1 MGRNKYRDYHTIL
14 GNISLRNILTSNNLH
29 IQNIDMEWINRT
41 RVIKVAL
48 IVVAILLGVA
58 SLIFSNYLVRDL
70 EREEAT
76 RMEIWTEAM
85 RTFNNADE
93 NTDLNLVLTVI
104 KGNNTI
110 PVIVLD
116 DKGGIDNYSNMRIH
130 GADTLGYLMRQ
141 AASMRE
147 AGNIIRMDMNEPGRY
162 YDVCYDDSL
171 MLKRLAA
178 YPYVQF
184 GVFIIFL
191 LVALF
196 ALLSMKRSEQNRV
209 WVGLSKETAHQLGTP
224 ISSLMAWTEML
235 QSTYPEDEL
244 IPEMGKDVKRLEVI
258 AERFSKIGSLPETTP
273 ENLGE
278 ALHRVVDYIDRRSSD
293 RVTIRCVVPER
304 PIIVRMC
311 SPLFEWVIENLCKN
325 AIDAMDG
332 EGSITLHVA
341 STDERV
347 YIDVTDTGKGI
358 QKNHFNSIFSPG
370 FTTKKRGW
378 GLGLSLARR
387 IIESYHK
394 GRIYVKHS
402 ELNKGT
408 TFRIELRK

>member
-1 MGRNKYRDYHTIL
+1 
-14 GNISLRNILTSNNLH
+14 
-29 IQNIDMEWINRT
+29 MEWINRT
-41 RVIKVAL
+41 RTIKFIL
-48 IVVAILLGVA
+48 IIIAILLGVA
-58 SLIFSNYLVRDL
+58 SLVFSNYLVRDL
-70 EREEAT
+70 AREEST

-93 NTDLNLVLTVI
+93 GTDLSLVLTVI
-104 KGNNTI
+104 RGNSNI

-116 DKGGIDNYSNMRIH
+116 NKGGIDSYSNVRIQSS
-130 GADTLGYLMRQ
+130 DTLGYLMQR
-141 AASMRE
+141 AAVMRE
-147 AGNIIRMDMNEPGRY
+147 AGHIIRMDMNEPGEY
-162 YDVCYDDSL
+162 YDVCYDDSM
-171 MLKRLAA
+171 MLKRLEV

-184 GVFIIFL
+184 GVFVVFL
-191 LVALF
+191 AVALF

-224 ISSLMAWTEML
+224 ISSLMAWTEIL
-235 QSTYPEDEL
+235 RTTYPDDEL
-244 IPEMGKDVKRLEVI
+244 IPEMNKDVRRLEII

-278 ALHRVVDYIDRRSSD
+278 ALQRVVDYISRRTSEH
-293 RVTIRCVVPER
+293 VAITLHQPER
-304 PIIVRMC
+304 PVMVRMC
-311 SPLFEWVIENLCKN
+311 SPLFAWVIENLCKN
-325 AIDAMDG
+325 AIDAMNG
-332 EGSITLHVA
+332 EGKIDIHVA
-341 STDERV
+341 QTDERV
-347 YIDVTDTGKGI
+347 YIDVEDTGKGI
-358 QKNHFNSIFSPG
+358 QKSHFSDVFSPG

-378 GLGLSLARR
+378 GLGLSLAKR

>member
-1 MGRNKYRDYHTIL
+1 
-14 GNISLRNILTSNNLH
+14 
-29 IQNIDMEWINRT
+29 MEWINRT
-41 RVIKVAL
+41 RTVKIVL
-48 IVVAILLGVA
+48 IVIAIFLGVA
-58 SLIFSNYLVRDL
+58 SLVFSNFLVRDL
-70 EREEAT
+70 EREETT

-116 DKGGIDNYSNMRIH
+116 DKGGIEIYSNVRIH
-130 GADTLGYLMRQ
+130 DADTLGYLMRE
-141 AASMRE
+141 AAAMRD
-147 AGNIIRMDMNEPGRY
+147 AGHIIRMDMDEPGQY

-178 YPYVQF
+178 YPYIQF
-184 GVFIIFL
+184 GVFVVFL

-224 ISSLMAWTEML
+224 ISSLMAWTEIL
-235 QSTYPEDEL
+235 QTNYPNDEL

-258 AERFSKIGSLPETTP
+258 AERFSKIGSLPETVP
-273 ENLGE
+273 ENLNE
-278 ALHRVVDYIDRRSSD
+278 ALLRVSDYMSRRSSEHIT
-293 RVTIRCVVPER
+293 VNCFVPDR
-304 PIIVRMC
+304 PIMVRMC

-325 AIDAMDG
+325 AIDAMNG
-332 EGSITLHVA
+332 EGCISLHVA
-341 STDERV
+341 QTDERV
-347 YIDVTDTGKGI
+347 YIDVIDTGKGI
-358 QKNHFNSIFSPG
+358 QKAHFKSVFSPG

-378 GLGLSLARR
+378 GLGLSLAKR
-387 IIESYHK
+387 IVESYHK

-402 ELNKGT
+402 EINKGT

>member
-1 MGRNKYRDYHTIL
+1 
-14 GNISLRNILTSNNLH
+14 
-29 IQNIDMEWINRT
+29 MEWFNRT
-41 RVIKVAL
+41 RTIKISL
-48 IVVAILLGVA
+48 ILIAVLLGVA
-58 SLIFSNYLVRDL
+58 SLIFSSRLVNDL
-70 EREEAT
+70 AEEEST

-85 RTFNNADE
+85 RTFNDADE
-93 NTDLNLVLTVI
+93 GTDLSLVLTVI
-104 KGNNTI
+104 RGNHTI

-116 DKGGIDNYSNMRIH
+116 GKGSIESYSNVRIQSS
-130 GADTLGYLMRQ
+130 DTLGYLMQR
-141 AASMRE
+141 AAAMRE
-147 AGNIIRMDMNEPGRY
+147 AGHIIRMDLSDPGEY
-162 YDVCYDDSL
+162 YEVCYDDSL
-171 MLKRLAA
+171 MLRRLEV

-184 GVFIIFL
+184 GVFVVFL
-191 LVALF
+191 AVALF

-224 ISSLMAWTEML
+224 ISSLMAWTEIL
-235 QSTYPEDEL
+235 RTTYPDDDL
-244 IPEMGKDVKRLEVI
+244 IPEMGKDVHRLEII
-258 AERFSKIGSLPETTP
+258 AERFSKIGSQPETTP

-278 ALHRVVDYIDRRSSD
+278 ALQRVVDYIGRRTSEHI
-293 RVTIRCVVPER
+293 TITLHRSER
-304 PIIVRMC
+304 PVIVRMC

-332 EGSITLHVA
+332 EGSINIHMTE
-341 STDERV
+341 TDERV
-347 YIDVTDTGKGI
+347 FIDIEDTGKGI
-358 QKNHFNSIFSPG
+358 QKSHFSTVFSPG

-378 GLGLSLARR
+378 GLGLSLAKR

>member
-1 MGRNKYRDYHTIL
+1 
-14 GNISLRNILTSNNLH
+14 
-29 IQNIDMEWINRT
+29 MEWFNRT
-41 RVIKVAL
+41 RTIKFSL
-48 IVVAILLGVA
+48 ILIAVLLGVA
-58 SLIFSNYLVRDL
+58 SLIFSNRLVSDL
-70 EREEAT
+70 AEEEST

-93 NTDLNLVLTVI
+93 GTDLSLVLTVI
-104 KGNNTI
+104 RGNSNI

-116 DKGGIDNYSNMRIH
+116 NKGGIDSYSNVRIQ
-130 GADTLGYLMRQ
+130 GTDTLGFLMHR
-141 AASMRE
+141 AAVMRE
-147 AGNIIRMDMNEPGRY
+147 AGHIIRMDMNEPGEY

-171 MLKRLAA
+171 MLKRLEI

-184 GVFIIFL
+184 GVFMVFL
-191 LVALF
+191 AVALF

-224 ISSLMAWTEML
+224 ISSLMAWNEIRRT
-235 QSTYPEDEL
+235 TYPDDEL
-244 IPEMGKDVKRLEVI
+244 IPEMSKDVRRLEII

-278 ALHRVVDYIDRRSSD
+278 ALQRVVDYIGRRTSEH
-293 RVTIRCVVPER
+293 VAITLHQPER
-304 PIIVRMC
+304 PVIVSMC

-332 EGSITLHVA
+332 EGRINIHVA
-341 STDERV
+341 QTDERV
-347 YIDVTDTGKGI
+347 YIDVEDTGKGI
-358 QKNHFNSIFSPG
+358 QKSHFNSVFSPG

-378 GLGLSLARR
+378 GLGLSLAKR

-402 ELNKGT
+402 EVNKGT
-408 TFRIELRK
+408 VFRIELRK

>member
-1 MGRNKYRDYHTIL
+1 
-14 GNISLRNILTSNNLH
+14 
-29 IQNIDMEWINRT
+29 MEWINRT
-41 RVIKVAL
+41 RTVKIVL
-48 IVVAILLGVA
+48 IVIAILLGVA
-58 SLIFSNYLVRDL
+58 SLVFSNFLVRDL
-70 EREEAT
+70 EREETT

-116 DKGGIDNYSNMRIH
+116 DKGGIEIYSNVRIH
-130 GADTLGYLMRQ
+130 DADTLGYLMRE
-141 AASMRE
+141 AAAMRD
-147 AGNIIRMDMNEPGRY
+147 AGHIIRMDMDEPGQY

-178 YPYVQF
+178 YPYIQF
-184 GVFIIFL
+184 GVFVVFL

-224 ISSLMAWTEML
+224 ISSLMAWTEIL
-235 QSTYPEDEL
+235 QTNYPDDEL

-258 AERFSKIGSLPETTP
+258 AERFSKIGSLPETVP
-273 ENLGE
+273 ENLNE
-278 ALHRVVDYIDRRSSD
+278 ALLRVSDYMSRRSSEHIT
-293 RVTIRCVVPER
+293 VNCFVPDR
-304 PIIVRMC
+304 PIMVRMC

-325 AIDAMDG
+325 AIDAMNG
-332 EGSITLHVA
+332 EGCISLHVA
-341 STDERV
+341 QTDERV

-358 QKNHFNSIFSPG
+358 QKAHFKSVFSPG

-378 GLGLSLARR
+378 GLGLSLAKR
-387 IIESYHK
+387 IVESYHK
-394 GRIYVKHS
+394 GKIYVKHS

>member
-1 MGRNKYRDYHTIL
+1 
-14 GNISLRNILTSNNLH
+14 
-29 IQNIDMEWINRT
+29 MEWINRT
-41 RVIKVAL
+41 RTIKFIL
-48 IVVAILLGVA
+48 IIIAILLGVA
-58 SLIFSNYLVRDL
+58 SLVFSNYLVRDL
-70 EREEAT
+70 AREEST

-93 NTDLNLVLTVI
+93 GTDLSLVLTVI
-104 KGNNTI
+104 RGNSNI

-116 DKGGIDNYSNMRIH
+116 NKGGIDSYSNVRIQSS
-130 GADTLGYLMRQ
+130 DTLGYLMQR
-141 AASMRE
+141 AAVMRE
-147 AGNIIRMDMNEPGRY
+147 AGHIIRMDMNEPGVY
-162 YDVCYDDSL
+162 YDVCYDDSM
-171 MLKRLAA
+171 MLKRLEV

-184 GVFIIFL
+184 GVFVVFL
-191 LVALF
+191 AVALF

-224 ISSLMAWTEML
+224 ISSLMAWTEIL
-235 QSTYPEDEL
+235 RTTYPDDEL
-244 IPEMGKDVKRLEVI
+244 IPEMNKDVRRLEII

-278 ALHRVVDYIDRRSSD
+278 ALQRVVDYISRRTSEH
-293 RVTIRCVVPER
+293 VAITLHQPER
-304 PIIVRMC
+304 PVMVRMC

-325 AIDAMDG
+325 AIDAMNG
-332 EGSITLHVA
+332 EGKIDIHVA
-341 STDERV
+341 QTDERV
-347 YIDVTDTGKGI
+347 YIDVEDTGKGI
-358 QKNHFNSIFSPG
+358 QKSHFSDVFSPG

-378 GLGLSLARR
+378 GLGLSLAKR

-408 TFRIELRK
+408 VFRIELRK

>member
-1 MGRNKYRDYHTIL
+1 
-14 GNISLRNILTSNNLH
+14 
-29 IQNIDMEWINRT
+29 MEWINRT
-41 RVIKVAL
+41 RIVKIGL
-48 IVVAILLGVA
+48 IVIAILLGVA
-58 SLIFSNYLVRDL
+58 SLVFSNFLVRDL
-70 EREEAT
+70 EREETT

-104 KGNNTI
+104 KGNSTI
-110 PVIVLD
+110 PIIVLD
-116 DKGGIDNYSNMRIH
+116 DKGGIDSYSNIRIH
-130 GADTLGYLMRQ
+130 GTDTLGYLMRK

-147 AGNIIRMDMNEPGRY
+147 ADHIIRMDMNEPGRY

-178 YPYVQF
+178 YPYIQF
-184 GVFIIFL
+184 SVFVVFL

-224 ISSLMAWTEML
+224 ISSLMAWSEIL
-235 QSTYPEDEL
+235 QTTYPDDEL
-244 IPEMGKDVKRLEVI
+244 IPEMGKDVKRLEII
-258 AERFSKIGSLPETTP
+258 AERFSKIGSQPETTP

-278 ALHRVVDYIDRRSSD
+278 ALLRVTDYIGRRTSEH
-293 RVTIRCVVPER
+293 VTISCRVPER
-304 PIIVRMC
+304 PITVSMC

-325 AIDAMDG
+325 AIDAMNG
-332 EGSITLHVA
+332 EGCITLSVTQA
-341 STDERV
+341 NGLV
-347 YIDVTDTGKGI
+347 YIDISDTGKGI
-358 QKNHFNSIFSPG
+358 PKSHFNSVFSPG

-378 GLGLSLARR
+378 GLGLSLAKR

-402 ELNKGT
+402 ELGKGT
-408 TFRIELRK
+408 TFRIELRR